1 MTARYPRTQRTARRS
16 RRRWIAGLALSAAA
30 VGVPL
35 LLRRLRAAAPP
46 LPPHGWGRGLRYAW
60 RGQDVHFQQTGDRD
74 GLPVVL
80 VHSLGP
86 GHDGSEWHRAAELL
100 SRSCELLAPDL
111 PGWGRSAACCRRLGS
126 PTPDFYVGFLR
137 DFLAD
142 VVRRPAIL
150 VGAGRGASFVVAAAA
165 EALTKAHEGGPDHA
179 PVRAL
184 ALVSPLGIADAE
196 EGDELPAAST
206 GASLARVLARLPL
219 LAAAAVPL
227 ATSRAAINRHLKREV
242 FAAPE
247 RADAAQRERHFRSAR
262 QPGAERALL
271 AWLAGDLALD
281 VSELLPQ
288 LTVPVWIGWGRQS
301 LAPPVETADLWL
313 HLLPDVTKGDP
324 AGTSH
329 SARQSGRTRQ
339 LEIFEGC
346 GPLPHLEA
354 PVELSRRLEPFLQAA

>member
-1 MTARYPRTQRTARRS
+1 MPARYQRTQRAPRRS

-35 LLRRLRAAAPP
+35 LLRRLRTTPA

-60 RGQDVHFQQTGDRD
+60 RGQDVHFQQTGDRE
-74 GLPVVL
+74 GTPVVL

-86 GHDGSEWHRAAELL
+86 GHDSAEWHRAAELL
-100 SRSCELLAPDL
+100 SQCCELLAPDL
-111 PGWGRSAACCRRLGS
+111 PGWGRSASCCLRAA
-126 PTPDFYVGFLR
+126 PTPELYVDFLR

-150 VGAGRGASFVVAAAA
+150 VGAGRSASFVVAAAA
-165 EALTKAHEGGPDHA
+165 GAHAPGEPLGRAIP

-184 ALVSPLGIADAE
+184 ALVSPFGLGDAD
-196 EGDELPAAST
+196 EGSEVGSST
-206 GASLARVLARLPL
+206 APLLARLARVPF
-219 LAAAAVPL
+219 LAAAVVPL
-227 ATSRAAINRHLKREV
+227 VTSRTTINRHLKNEIL
-242 FAAPE
+242 AAPE

-288 LTVPVWIGWGRQS
+288 LTIPVWLGWGRQS
-301 LAPPVETADLWL
+301 IAPPVETADLWL
-313 HLLPDVTKGDP
+313 HLLPK
-324 AGTSH
+324 SE
-329 SARQSGRTRQ
+329 SGRAPQ
-339 LEIFEGC
+339 LEIFESS

-354 PVELSRRLEPFLQAA
+354 PVDFCRRLDPFIAEAA

>member
-1 MTARYPRTQRTARRS
+1 MSRAQHTPRPARRS

-30 VGVPL
+30 VGLPL
-35 LLRRLRAAAPP
+35 LLRRRRTAPA

-60 RGQDVHFQQTGDRD
+60 RGQDVHFQQTGDRN

-86 GHDGSEWHRAAELL
+86 GHDSAEWHRAAELM
-100 SRSCELLAPDL
+100 SQCCELLAPDL
-111 PGWGRSAACCRRLGS
+111 PGWGRSAACCQRLGR
-126 PTPDFYVGFLR
+126 PTAELYVGFLR

-165 EALTKAHEGGPDHA
+165 AALAAAQARGAEQ

-196 EGDELPAAST
+196 EGVKLPSAPHLMR
-206 GASLARVLARLPL
+206 LARVPVLAGAVVPL
-219 LAAAAVPL
+219 L
-227 ATSRAAINRHLKREV
+227 TTRRAINRHLKGEV

-262 QPGAERALL
+262 QPGTERSLL

-301 LAPPVETADLWL
+301 IAPPVETADLWL
-313 HLLPDVTKGDP
+313 HLLPQG
-324 AGTSH
+324 
-329 SARQSGRTRQ
+329 QSGRTNQAGRTAQ

-354 PVELSRRLEPFLQAA
+354 PVEFSRRLEPFIQAA

>member
-1 MTARYPRTQRTARRS
+1 MTARYERIERSPRRS

-35 LLRRLRAAAPP
+35 LLRRMRKAPL

-60 RGQDVHFQQTGDRD
+60 RGQDVHFQQIGDRD

-86 GHDGSEWHRAAELL
+86 GHDGAQWHRAAELL
-100 SRSCELLAPDL
+100 SQYCEVLAPDL
-111 PGWGRSAACCRRLGS
+111 PGWGRSAACCQRAQ
-126 PTPDFYVGFLR
+126 PDADFYVGFLR

-150 VGAGRGASFVVAAAA
+150 VGAGRGASFVVAAAVAAHA
-165 EALTKAHEGGPDHA
+165 EAQAHGREDA

-184 ALVSPLGIADAE
+184 VLVSPLGIADAE
-196 EGDELPAAST
+196 EGVELAS
-206 GASLARVLARLPL
+206 ASHLAQLVTQLARVPFLAG
-219 LAAAAVPL
+219 AVVPL
-227 ATSRAAINRHLKREV
+227 ITSRAAINRHLKSEV

-301 LAPPVETADLWL
+301 TTPPVETADLWL
-313 HLLPDVTKGDP
+313 HLLPKHK
-324 AGTSH
+324 SH
-329 SARQSGRTRQ
+329 SSETTRTAQ

-354 PVELSRRLEPFLQAA
+354 PVEFSRRLDPFIRDAA

>member
-1 MTARYPRTQRTARRS
+1 MTARYTRTQRTTRRS

-30 VGVPL
+30 LGVPL
-35 LLRRLRAAAPP
+35 LLRRMRTAPP

-86 GHDGSEWHRAAELL
+86 GHDSAEWHRAAELL
-100 SRSCELLAPDL
+100 SQYCELLAPDL
-111 PGWGRSAACCRRLGS
+111 PGWGRSAACCRRAV

-165 EALTKAHEGGPDHA
+165 AAHAEAEAHGSEQ

-184 ALVSPLGIADAE
+184 ALVSPLGIADGE
-196 EGDELPAAST
+196 EGVKLAS
-206 GASLARVLARLPL
+206 APYLQRLARVPVLASAVVPL
-219 LAAAAVPL
+219 LTTRP
-227 ATSRAAINRHLKREV
+227 AINRHLKGDV

-247 RADAAQRERHFRSAR
+247 RADAAHRERHFRSAR

-271 AWLAGDLALD
+271 AWLSGNLALD

-288 LTVPVWIGWGRQS
+288 LQVPVWIGWGRQS

-313 HLLPDVTKGDP
+313 HLLPKRKSGHD
-324 AGTSH
+324 
-329 SARQSGRTRQ
+329 SGRTAQ

-354 PVELSRRLEPFLQAA
+354 PVEFSRRLEPFLLAA